1 MLAGLDEGRRLV
13 VRWGA
18 KRKDVHNAALFL
30 ISWAGNV
37 GGVRRGQSVC
47 YTGFNHLVLIFG
59 GLVPHRLP
67 PVSVLS
73 VCRKVT

>member
-37 GGVRRGQSVC
+37 GGVRRGQSV
-47 YTGFNHLVLIFG
+47 
-59 GLVPHRLP
+59 
-67 PVSVLS
+67 
-73 VCRKVT
+73 